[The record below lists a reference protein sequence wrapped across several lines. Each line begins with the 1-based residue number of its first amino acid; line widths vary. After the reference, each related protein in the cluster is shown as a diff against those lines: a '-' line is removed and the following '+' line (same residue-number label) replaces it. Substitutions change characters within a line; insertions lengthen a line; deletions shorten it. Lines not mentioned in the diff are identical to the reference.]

1 MVHRGEK
8 CYWLAAHHII
18 DEESQ
23 KKPAPIFVEDSLRSS
38 TSATQKE
45 ERGQPDRLTS
55 VCRPCHKI
63 RKQPEKSKSN
73 LKNPKAT

>member
-45 ERGQPDRLTS
+45 ERGTA
-55 VCRPCHKI
+55 RPVDFCLSTVP
-63 RKQPEKSKSN
+63 Q
-73 LKNPKAT
+73 NPKAT